1 MDNID
6 QLVKQVLI
14 VDDSKDPASIRR
26 DLEYTQ
32 NVEAT
37 LNRIFDGEVNTQ
49 YIFSYISV
57 TNPFN
62 LVSQRHKG

>member
-14 VDDSKDPASIRR
+14 VDDSKDPADIRKE
-26 DLEYTQ
+26 LEYTQ

-37 LNRIFDGEVNTQ
+37 LNRIFDGEVNKQFT
-49 YIFSYISV
+49 FFLHSS
-57 TNPFN
+57 NESF
-62 LVSQRHKG
+62 